1 MYLRVKFQVSSII
14 LTRFWTDEFYPL
26 PSPTSK
32 QTPRKPTLIRVN
44 RNGMSLGNLIRDSS
58 YADHDTRPNLKKGF
72 TLIREDNPL
81 NCKRGGV
88 SICFKEHLAVRPVSP
103 LNWHECLLL
112 EINIQNKKGY
122 VISLYRSP
130 SQSKDKLDEFLL
142 NFQQLI
148 SNRMS

>member
-1 MYLRVKFQVSSII
+1 
-14 LTRFWTDEFYPL
+14 
-26 PSPTSK
+26 
-32 QTPRKPTLIRVN
+32 
-44 RNGMSLGNLIRDSS
+44 MSLGNLIRDSS
-58 YADHDTRPNLKKGF
+58 YADYDTRPNLKKGF

-88 SICFKEHLAVRPVSP
+88 SICFKEHLAVRSVSP

-130 SQSKDKLDEFLL
+130 SQSKDKFDQFLL
-142 NFQQLI
+142 NF
-148 SNRMS
+148 